1 MSKKAYFCAER
12 LKERNILNNTK
23 SSEAWEKARKF
34 IPGGVNSPARAFRS
48 VGGNPLFI
56 QRGNGCKIYDIDG
69 HEYIDYVA
77 SWGPLILG
85 HAHPSVL
92 GAIGETMLN
101 GTSFGA
107 STLLE
112 TELAVLIVNAVP
124 SIELVRMVNSGTEAT
139 MSAIR
144 VARGYTGRDKII
156 KIDGC
161 YHGHVDYLLAKGG
174 SGIATFGLSDSAGVP
189 EDFARNTLTVPFND
203 ADAVRETVEA
213 NSDQIACLIL
223 EPIMGN
229 MGIIPP
235 HDGYLQALR
244 EITHEHGIVLI
255 FDEVITG
262 FRVAYGGAQSLYGV
276 TPDMTCLGKIIGA
289 GMPVGAYG
297 GTQEIMRHV
306 APEGEVYQAGTLSGN
321 PLSVS
326 AGIAALKTLA
336 EPETYDLLESR
347 AQFLAEG
354 LQDATNRHGIDACH
368 SRVGSMLMFHFTDA
382 TVIDADSA
390 RTSDTERYSRYFW
403 GLLEKGVY
411 LAPSQ
416 FEAGFVSLVHSQAD
430 IDATVHAADSVLST
444 L

>member
-1 MSKKAYFCAER
+1 M
-12 LKERNILNNTK
+12 NNTK

-56 QRGNGCKIYDIDG
+56 QRGNGCKIYDID
-69 HEYIDYVA
+69 ENVYIDYVA

-92 GAIGETMLN
+92 EAIGATMAD

-107 STLLE
+107 STTLE
-112 TELAVLIVNAVP
+112 TELAEIIVNAVP

-189 EDFARNTLTVPFND
+189 EAFARNTLTVPFND
-203 ADAVRETVEA
+203 ADAARQTVEA
-213 NSDQIACLIL
+213 NPDQIACLIL

-244 EITHEHGIVLI
+244 EITHEHNIVLI

-297 GTQEIMRHV
+297 GKREIMQHV

-321 PLSVS
+321 PLAVS

-336 EPETYDLLESR
+336 EPGVYDLLENH
-347 AQFLAEG
+347 AQSLAEG
-354 LQDATNRHGIDACH
+354 IQTATKRHGIDACH
-368 SRVGSMLMFHFTDA
+368 RRVGSMLMFHFTDT
-382 TVIDADSA
+382 TVTDADSA

-430 IDATVHAADSVLST
+430 IDATVYAADAVLST